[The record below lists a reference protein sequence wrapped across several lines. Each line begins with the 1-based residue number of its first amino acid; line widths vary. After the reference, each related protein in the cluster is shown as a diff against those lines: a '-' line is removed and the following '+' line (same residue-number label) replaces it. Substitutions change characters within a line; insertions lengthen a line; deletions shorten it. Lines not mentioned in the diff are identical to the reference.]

1 MKSKTLAVI
10 MIAAVCIASISCHW
24 FSRKHTAEK
33 LRSVVGK
40 WKIENISDS
49 SKHEKNGIGLLGLA
63 MITKDSL
70 PLFVEFNPD
79 STFSLYQS
87 NQPLLDSGK
96 YYFDSTVQTVFVKQ
110 DSSLLS
116 LNIKHWSD
124 SSLQLFSSEDSVLYA
139 LSKQ

>member
-10 MIAAVCIASISCHW
+10 VVAATCFALISCHW
-24 FSRKHTAEK
+24 FSKKH
-33 LRSVVGK
+33 SVKKSMSLVGK
-40 WKIENISDS
+40 WKIDNIIDS
-49 SKHEKNGIGLLGLA
+49 SKQQKNGIGLLA
-63 MITKDSL
+63 FATMVKDSL
-70 PLFVEFNPD
+70 PLFIEFNTD
-79 STFSLYQS
+79 STYSLYQS

-124 SSLQLFSSEDSVLYA
+124 PSLQLFSSEDSVLYA